1 MKTQFDLIIQPLVT
15 EKSAKQEAA
24 HNEFALLVD
33 KSMSKDQIKK
43 AVENVFGVRPTEV
56 RTVVFRKKSKTNRY
70 GTIPAKSYKKAYV
83 RLPEGKRLEMK

>member
-1 MKTQFDLIIQPLVT
+1 MKTQFDFLIQPLVT
-15 EKSAKQEAA
+15 EKSTKMENT
-24 HNEFALLVD
+24 HNEYSLVVD
-33 KSMSKDQIKK
+33 KCMSKDQIKK

-56 RTVVFRKKSKTNRY
+56 RTVVFRKKSKTNKY